1 MVWKSVFV
9 ELGRVLYD
17 VELLGARVHNDGKL
31 LREEL
36 DGMTGR
42 LPRRAVLRAE
52 CLIADEHI

>member
-42 LPRRAVLRAE
+42 LPRSAVLRAE